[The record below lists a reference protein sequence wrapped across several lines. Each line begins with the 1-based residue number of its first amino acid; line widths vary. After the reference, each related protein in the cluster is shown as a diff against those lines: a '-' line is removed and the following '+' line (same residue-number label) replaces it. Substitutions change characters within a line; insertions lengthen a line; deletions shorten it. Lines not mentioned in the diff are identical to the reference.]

1 MLRLKTV
8 NKIKISSILSK
19 ILIFIY
25 GNKKRKISRNN
36 IFYEIDFNEG
46 IDLSVFLNIK
56 NDRKIFNIKK
66 IINKDEKLNIVDIG
80 ANIGSLS
87 LPLLKFFKNSNVLSI
102 EPTIFAFKKLKKNVN
117 LNPDLKKR
125 SYLIN
130 YFISHKKKKI
140 NSVYSSWN
148 YSQNSNKH
156 KVHLGSLKKSSN
168 KIISLDKLIQRIN
181 KKISFI
187 KIDVDGH
194 ELEVLKSGTKVIKK
208 DLPIIYIEFAPYLH
222 KEFGYSTIKLIEFIE
237 NKIGYKIYNE
247 DLKKMRNIRKYVK
260 KIINSSENFFLIPK
274 KIKIN

>member
-19 ILIFIY
+19 ILVFIY

-36 IFYEIDFNEG
+36 IIYEIDFNEG
-46 IDLSVFLNIK
+46 IDLSVFLKIK
-56 NDRKIFNIKK
+56 KNRKIFKIKK

-80 ANIGSLS
+80 ANIGYLS
-87 LPLLKFFKNSNVLSI
+87 LPLLKFIKNSNVLSI

-130 YFISHKKKKI
+130 YFISHKKKKV

-156 KVHLGSLKKSSN
+156 KVHLGSLKKSSK

-247 DLKKMRNIRKYVK
+247 DLKK
-260 KIINSSENFFLIPK
+260 
-274 KIKIN
+274 